1 MAAAQSGPPRPKPQN
16 LWRSYPLNPKHSG
29 SGGGSATATT
39 RSTHTP
45 RGGSAPAGNTG
56 GSGSLT
62 WPLLFG
68 IAVAMAGAGT
78 VAVIAL
84 RDLRRVT
91 PVAHSGGAALLRT
104 PRLSF
109 PRRKGESI
117 MSNQRFKPWARRES
131 DAGSV
136 QPAKQDTSGDDEE
149 QTPAEAPADSSI
161 VQRVFAATG
170 DADTAPDVPAEPAP
184 ADLSEVGA
192 EVGTVLKAAQEA
204 ADRIRSAA
212 REEAARIREEAKAE
226 VAAAVEEAQRLAES
240 DRADGERVRKEAA
253 AYAQQM
259 RADAEREAEQILE
272 KAQQRLDQADG
283 EVEKAAARGRECPRP
298 PRSAGGRIGALS
310 GAPRE
315 DARRLPGNELAAGR
329 AAGSARPRGRR
340 RVRGDGRQDAR
351 GSTSA
356 GRSYLAPRL
365 SGRLPTACSA
375 RGSARR

>member
-272 KAQQRLDQADG
+272 KAQQRLEQADG
-283 EVEKAAARGRECPRP
+283 EVEEKLRRAEASARDRREALAAESARYQERLEKMLGVFQGMSSQLEELLAAPAREGAAASEETADKTLEEALQPDAATSRRG
-298 PRSAGGRIGALS
+298 
-310 GAPRE
+310 
-315 DARRLPGNELAAGR
+315 
-329 AAGSARPRGRR
+329 
-340 RVRGDGRQDAR
+340 
-351 GSTSA
+351 
-356 GRSYLAPRL
+356 
-365 SGRLPTACSA
+365 
-375 RGSARR
+375 